1 MPDNTPPVV
10 LIGPPASGKTKIGK
24 RVAKLLGVSHLD
36 TDQVIVA
43 SHGPIPDIFH
53 NLGESR
59 FRELE
64 RVAVAEA
71 LATNAVVSLGGG
83 AVTHPDTRADLA
95 HHTVIGLT
103 ISEDA
108 VSHRLNN
115 DKRPLLRNGVA
126 DWVELVRKRQPL
138 YDEVTTWSVDVSHR
152 LADDVAE
159 EIVSWLGAKDH
170 TP

>member
-1 MPDNTPPVV
+1 MPNQTPPVV

-43 SHGPIPDIFH
+43 HHGPIPEIFH
-53 NLGESR
+53 NLGEPR

-64 RVAVAEA
+64 REAVVEA
-71 LATNAVVSLGGG
+71 LATNQVVSLGGG
-83 AVTHPDTRADLA
+83 AVTHPDTRSDLS

-103 ISEDA
+103 ITEDA

-115 DKRPLLRNGVA
+115 DKRPLLRNGLA
-126 DWVELVRKRQPL
+126 DWVELVEKRQAL

-152 LADDVAE
+152 SSDEIAE
-159 EIVSWLGAKDH
+159 EIVSWLKTKDH